1 MVESLFT
8 FSPTLYIIRNS
19 TLWRTRQEDSVHIW
33 SETYFTFK
41 SQGNIVLFNL
51 KSVTQ
56 LCLELSALRIS
67 QETWKRMEMNEGA
80 RARKVP
86 EQYYLIL

>member
-8 FSPTLYIIRNS
+8 VSPTLYIIRNS
-19 TLWRTRQEDSVHIW
+19 LLWRTRQEDYVHIW
-33 SETYFTFK
+33 SETYSTFK
-41 SQGNIVLFNL
+41 SQGNILIFNL

-67 QETWKRMEMNEGA
+67 HEIWKGMEMNEGA
-80 RARKVP
+80 RAWKVP
-86 EQYYLIL
+86 KQYYLIL